1 MPSGPP
7 LPSVPGFNPAS
18 LLRRIHRQTGCEY
31 ALVGAAA
38 GVQLHVEQSSPAGG
52 LLGQRLR
59 VPESLLGRP
68 TVLDAGNIRLP
79 LDWTLVCGGRPDY
92 LAAAP
97 VGKTGHHLLIV
108 GFAGGEGTV
117 PDPPYIAANAEQL
130 DHLLAADHLLQADR
144 RQLRQIRALVDNL
157 PSPVIFVDSRASQT
171 LLNNPARR
179 LLGIDESAGQ
189 DRVALALRRF
199 VAGAGIAALSSEPG
213 SVVQFVLEHEAEVFE
228 VSARLVDEE
237 RLSGRLWIFREITAE
252 RAAARFRDELIANV
266 SHELRTPLTS
276 IVGAPGLLEAGE
288 ARLLSPPSAKLVEIA
303 SKNAVRLSRLVD
315 DLLDS
320 DRLESDRFEFE
331 PRPVDLAALVGEAV
345 ELTRPYAGRF
355 PVTLDYAPGRPCT
368 VRLDPDRL
376 LQVLGNV
383 IGNAAKFSPVGGTV
397 EVGVGVWEGEARITV
412 IDHGCGM
419 SPAFQQRLFTRFA
432 REEETS
438 ASRSGS
444 GLGLVIARGIVEQM
458 GGTIAIA
465 SREGEGTMVT
475 IAFPLADQAPA

>member
-1 MPSGPP
+1 M
-7 LPSVPGFNPAS
+7 PSVPGFNPAG

-31 ALVGAAA
+31 ALVAAA
-38 GVQLHVEQSSPAGG
+38 VGSQLHVEQSSPAGG
-52 LLGQRLR
+52 LLGARLR
-59 VPESLLGRP
+59 IPDGLLGRP
-68 TVLDAGNIRLP
+68 TVLDARNRRLP
-79 LDWTLVCGGRPDY
+79 LDWTLACGGRPDY

-97 VGKTGHHLLIV
+97 VGETGHHLLIV
-108 GFAGGEGTV
+108 GFAGGTGTV
-117 PDPPYIAANAEQL
+117 PDAASIAANAEQL
-130 DHLLAADHLLQADR
+130 DHLLAAGHLLQADR
-144 RQLRQIRALVDNL
+144 RQLRQMRALVDNL

-179 LLGIDESAGQ
+179 LLGLHESAGQ

-199 VAGAGIAALSSEPG
+199 IAGAGIDGLSSEPG
-213 SVVQFVLEHEAEVFE
+213 SVVQFVLEHEAESFE
-228 VSARLVDEE
+228 VTARQVDEE

-276 IVGAPGLLEAGE
+276 IVGALGLLEAGE
-288 ARLLSPPSAKLVEIA
+288 ARLLSPSSARLVEIA

-320 DRLESDRFEFE
+320 DRLESGRFEFE
-331 PRPVDLAALVGEAV
+331 PRVVDLAMLVAEAI
-345 ELTRPYAGRF
+345 ELNRPYAARF
-355 PVTLDYAPGRPCT
+355 PVALDYAPASTCM

-397 EVGVGVWEGEARITV
+397 NLALGIEAEKATITV
-412 IDHGCGM
+412 TDHGCGM

-432 REEETS
+432 REEATGI
-438 ASRSGS
+438 SRSGS
-444 GLGLVIARGIVEQM
+444 GLGLVIAKGIVEQM
-458 GGTIAIA
+458 GGSIAVA
-465 SREGEGTMVT
+465 SQEGAGTTVS
-475 IAFPLADQAPA
+475 IAFPIAQSSD

>member
-1 MPSGPP
+1 

-18 LLRRIHRQTGCEY
+18 LLARIHRQTGCEY
-31 ALVGAAA
+31 ALVALAVGA
-38 GVQLHVEQSSPAGG
+38 QLHVEQSSPAGG

-59 VPESLLGRP
+59 APEGLLGRP
-68 TVLDAGNIRLP
+68 TVLDARNVRLP

-97 VGKTGHHLLIV
+97 VGEIGHHLLVV
-108 GFAGGEGTV
+108 GFAGGEATV
-117 PDPPYIAANAEQL
+117 PDAPYLAANAEQL
-130 DHLLAADHLLQADR
+130 DHLLAAGHLLQADR

-179 LLGIDESAGQ
+179 LLGIDEGAGQ

-199 VAGAGIAALSSEPG
+199 VAGAGIAGLSSEPS
-213 SVVQFVLEHEAEVFE
+213 SVVHFVLEHEAEAFE
-228 VSARLVDEE
+228 VTARLVDEE

-276 IVGAPGLLEAGE
+276 IVGALGLLEAGE
-288 ARLLSPPSAKLVEIA
+288 ARLLAPPFAKLVEIA

-331 PRPVDLAALVGEAV
+331 PRTVDLAALVGEAV
-345 ELTRPYAGRF
+345 ELNRPYAGRF
-355 PVTLDYAPGRPCT
+355 PVTLDYTPGRSCL

-397 EVGVGVWEGEARITV
+397 GVGVGVGAEDGRARITV

-432 REEETS
+432 REEATS

-458 GGTIAIA
+458 GGTIAIS
-465 SREGEGTMVT
+465 SREGEGTTVT
-475 IAFPLADQAPA
+475 IVFPLADQAPA